1 MRRAGQDASHLVAAA
16 MGALALGYCGG
27 DGPPGPAAPADPSAS
42 TSMIS
47 SSCAKLPPGRTDAPC
62 GAGTSEFLGDVERAV
77 RTLQSEQRSVFDG
90 EQVLSVGAYYVGVI
104 QILDR
109 QGLCADSAGDELG
122 VTADG
127 RSNEQFDILSAS
139 RLAARPGPRRLHD
152 GPRRDPDRNGL
163 LRQVRRRGDR
173 AQERLER
180 VERAVRRQL
189 PGPLHPDGRRHLP
202 RKLLPGGILKNSLA
216 QAAPAP

>member
-1 MRRAGQDASHLVAAA
+1 
-16 MGALALGYCGG
+16 
-27 DGPPGPAAPADPSAS
+27 
-42 TSMIS
+42 MIS